1 MKKERILVIDD
12 DIDFLD
18 LISTILMEEGYVVDT
33 AKSGEEAI
41 EKCIEELYS
50 LLLIDIKLPDFEGI
64 HLLTRIQDTDP
75 KMRKVIL
82 TGYPT
87 LENAQKALNLGAD
100 VYLIKPIEVEK
111 LLKTIEQQL
120 KEREKE
126 FKDRYLTFKLP

>member
-12 DIDFLD
+12 DVDFLD

-64 HLLTRIQDTDP
+64 HLLTRIQDTEP

-87 LENAQKALNLGAD
+87 LENAQKALILGAD
-100 VYLIKPIEVEK
+100 VYLIKPIEAEK